1 MNLERCQIL
10 NEVRKQALKS
20 KPTYTI
26 RHRVHVYNH
35 YAECGGL
42 QMVPMRN
49 YVILPIIHLSHFTS
63 PSLVAFILY
72 FSSLFRI
79 YVVFI
84 FACRIHKCL

>member
-26 RHRVHVYNH
+26 RHRVHVYKH

-42 QMVPMRN
+42 QMLPMR
-49 YVILPIIHLSHFTS
+49 IM
-63 PSLVAFILY
+63 
-72 FSSLFRI
+72 
-79 YVVFI
+79 
-84 FACRIHKCL
+84 